1 MSSFDSSDTPTPQ
14 KKSRKSLKK
23 IVKTFAERTSMQ
35 GVPNINN
42 SKHWFQK
49 LMWSVLLVGSMVA
62 MTFHLKFLFDTY
74 YAWPKHSTVS
84 LGFNS
89 LEFPAVTICNVNPI
103 RQSKIHL
110 GSAALKNIVSV
121 TKPENIVKKME
132 ERRNKTAQEQ
142 TTENIRVRRDVTN
155 SPPTTTTIT
164 TTTRSTVDRIL
175 DFLFGR
181 TPQDTENS
189 EKKWESEETDDES
202 ESTEAATSLPTES
215 FSTTVAEE
223 TTRQKSATEYLQT
236 TVIEKTTSQKSTTG
250 YLPTTKSA
258 GAEDE
263 RSSADKGSTELDNED
278 GDEEIGLV
286 NTVKLKPKQ
295 PENKDIILLPQTTTT
310 EKPTITTESIIP
322 TKKPTTTT
330 KKTTTTTRKPTEK
343 YTMTTEKLYLTTEK
357 LTTTENQPNSTQSDN
372 SNSQN
377 SAEELSSKG
386 AKTKL
391 SAKNIQFQKVES
403 KNGIKLLNDIELDFQ
418 NVRKQV
424 KAEMESEGDAGAAA
438 LALPQRSMMSQII
451 EEFQYLFSQEQ
462 RSVRVAMGHQLDDML
477 VDCSF
482 GGRICH
488 PQNFSLRA
496 TTSLGNCFTL
506 QHTGLVAQTSGLQEG
521 MQLIIYLE
529 DVEYLRGLTSGN
541 GGQIVIHDRDSC
553 PFPQN
558 DGIAIASGTESNIGL
573 RLVNIERLG
582 LPHGTCEEGDLFREQ
597 YGFKY
602 TRQACQVFCL
612 QTLISSICK
621 CYDEDEEELNIIA
634 HIQEHYGPCRNISEI
649 RCMLKIQR
657 DYEKGEQE
665 CACDNPCIETRY
677 QHTISA
683 RQWPSD
689 DYTNILLTALC
700 EKKSVEECQR
710 LRNMDPRE
718 LANNFLK
725 INIYYEDLNYE
736 NITEEEDYETSQFI
750 SDVGGTIGLWVGL
763 SMLSMFEVVEFVVQI
778 LQFFTFSLWFRKKP
792 KTTKENTQLP
802 KNYETWDG

>member
-14 KKSRKSLKK
+14 NKSGKSLKK
-23 IVKTFAERTSMQ
+23 IVKSFAERTSMQ

-49 LMWSVLLVGSMVA
+49 LIWSVLLVGSMVA

-110 GSAALKNIVSV
+110 GSAALRNIVSV
-121 TKPENIVKKME
+121 TSPENIVKKMN
-132 ERRNKTAQEQ
+132 ERKHLRTSRNAKPK
-142 TTENIRVRRDVTN
+142 R
-155 SPPTTTTIT
+155 
-164 TTTRSTVDRIL
+164 
-175 DFLFGR
+175 
-181 TPQDTENS
+181 
-189 EKKWESEETDDES
+189 KKESESEETEDGNIRKG
-202 ESTEAATSLPTES
+202 STEAATSLLTEG
-215 FSTTVAEE
+215 FSTMVTEE
-223 TTRQKSATEYLQT
+223 TTRHKSTTEYLST
-236 TVIEKTTSQKSTTG
+236 MAIEETTSQKSTTE
-250 YLPTTKSA
+250 YLPTATSA
-258 GAEDE
+258 GVGDE
-263 RSSADKGSTELDNED
+263 RGSADKGSTELVNEE
-278 GDEEIGLV
+278 GGEEIGLV
-286 NTVKLKPKQ
+286 NTVNLKPKQ
-295 PENKDIILLPQTTTT
+295 PENKDIILLPHTTTT
-310 EKPTITTESIIP
+310 EKPTITVEPIIP
-322 TKKPTTTT
+322 TEKPTTTT
-330 KKTTTTTRKPTEK
+330 KKTTKTTRKPTEK
-343 YTMTTEKLYLTTEK
+343 LTMTTETPT
-357 LTTTENQPNSTQSDN
+357 TTTENQPNTTQIDN

-391 SAKNIQFQKVES
+391 AAKNIQFQMVES

-424 KAEMESEGDAGAAA
+424 KAEMESEGDAEATS
-438 LALPQRSMMSQII
+438 LALPQQSMMSQII

-496 TTSLGNCFTL
+496 TTGLGNCFTL
-506 QHTGLVAQTSGLQEG
+506 QHKGLVAQTSGLQEG
-521 MQLIIYLE
+521 MQLVIYLE
-529 DVEYLRGLTSGN
+529 NGEYLRGLTSGN

-582 LPHGTCEEGDLFREQ
+582 LPHGTCEEGDLFKEQ

-634 HIQEHYGPCRNISEI
+634 HIQEHYDPCRNISEI
-649 RCMLKIQR
+649 RCMLNIQR
-657 DYEKGEQE
+657 DYEKGEQKCE
-665 CACDNPCIETRY
+665 CDNPCIETRY

-689 DYTNILLTALC
+689 EYTNILLTALC
-700 EKKSVEECQR
+700 EKKSPEECQR
-710 LRNMDPRE
+710 LRNMEPRE

-792 KTTKENTQLP
+792 KTTKENTQLSTHH
-802 KNYETWDG
+802 KTWDGL